1 MFQHL
6 KVIILNSTFD
16 IVNQNKNNMKKII
29 LTIATASLFI
39 AAHAQKPIAGSKTA
53 EVVLNFQT
61 GTAPISYNLPGE
73 LRLRYFLSET
83 MAVRARLGMGMTTST
98 EKVQNGAGDVTAEIK
113 ESSGFNLMLS
123 PGIEKHFAGTAK
135 LSPYV
140 GAQLMFSMGTGV
152 STEVSNS
159 GFANPAPG
167 QVNSGDSYKST
178 GGSKLG
184 IGLGLL
190 LGADYHITQG
200 IFVGGEMGLGLFN
213 MTTDGDGTQ
222 KINNGA
228 ETKTLGGSSFDLFGV
243 TTGGVRLGFVF

>member
-1 MFQHL
+1 
-6 KVIILNSTFD
+6 
-16 IVNQNKNNMKKII
+16 MKKII
-29 LTIATASLFI
+29 LTIASATLFI
-39 AAHAQKPIAGSKTA
+39 AAYAQKPIAGSKTA

-83 MAVRARLGMGMTTST
+83 MAVRARLGLGMSTST
-98 EKVQNGAGDVTAEIK
+98 DKVANAAGDVTAEIK
-113 ESSGFNLMLS
+113 KSSGFNIMLA
-123 PGIEKHFAGTAK
+123 PGIEKHFAGTSK

-140 GAQLMFSMGTGV
+140 GAQLLFSLGTGS
-152 STEVSNS
+152 STEVSNADNAS
-159 GFANPAPG
+159 PTSG
-167 QVNSGDSYKST
+167 QVNSGDSYKTT
-178 GGSKLG
+178 GGSNLG

-213 MTTDGDGTQ
+213 MTSAGDGTE
-222 KINNGA
+222 KINNNP
-228 ETKTLGGSSFDLFGV
+228 ETKTLGGSTFDLFGV